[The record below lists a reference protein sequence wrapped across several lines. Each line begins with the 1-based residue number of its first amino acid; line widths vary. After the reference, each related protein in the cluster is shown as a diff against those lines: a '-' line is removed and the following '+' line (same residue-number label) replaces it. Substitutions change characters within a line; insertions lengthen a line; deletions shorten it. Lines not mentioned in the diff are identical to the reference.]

1 LRSSYKYMQQVNWS
15 LVTGIDVIENRTNF
29 LSSWTGVDVIP
40 VPTKHSIRRDYIDFM
55 NYE

>member
-1 LRSSYKYMQQVNWS
+1 MQQVNWS
-15 LVTGIDVIENRTNF
+15 LVTGIDVIENGTNF

-40 VPTKHSIRRDYIDFM
+40 VPTRHSIRRDYIDFM